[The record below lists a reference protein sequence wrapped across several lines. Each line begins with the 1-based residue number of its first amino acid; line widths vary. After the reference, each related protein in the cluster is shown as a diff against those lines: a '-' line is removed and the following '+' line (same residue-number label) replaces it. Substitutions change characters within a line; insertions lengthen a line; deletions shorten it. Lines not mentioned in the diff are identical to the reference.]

1 MDSKFKELYENASS
15 DMEIM
20 ALAYYMINSDPERHY
35 TDEDVDILIDA
46 FGAAIEGFLEVD
58 IREFLKERGLMTEDG
73 EIIEE

>member
-15 DMEIM
+15 DMEVM
-20 ALAYYMINSDPERHY
+20 ALAYYLINSGRTLE
-35 TDEDVDILIDA
+35 TDDINIIADA